1 MKIGS
6 TVIPL
11 WNNSTGEFHR
21 SYSRL
26 SLRSYS
32 NTAATISSGI
42 VCRKSFWKSLPE
54 ASERASQKLLK
65 ELPRIFWMSFP
76 EASIYRRSCWSRLPY
91 WSCFQYI
98 RNGYIMVGSA
108 SKIFETDQEELLM
121 IEKDS
126 EVRDHDHFVQSLSIQ
141 HSIDN
146 DHINFIEFLV
156 LTLIV

>member
-1 MKIGS
+1 
-6 TVIPL
+6 
-11 WNNSTGEFHR
+11 
-21 SYSRL
+21 
-26 SLRSYS
+26 
-32 NTAATISSGI
+32 
-42 VCRKSFWKSLPE
+42 
-54 ASERASQKLLK
+54 
-65 ELPRIFWMSFP
+65 
-76 EASIYRRSCWSRLPY
+76 
-91 WSCFQYI
+91 
-98 RNGYIMVGSA
+98 MVGSA